1 MRRHIQPKNF
11 LKKLELLLTSSIHIF
26 CDVIDNFGDAG
37 FCLRLSRDL
46 CKFYNVTLFC
56 NNLTVLKKITNKEDL
71 SSSSKLQIYSWPN
84 SNNYYHS
91 PNIVIEAFSCR
102 VPSCL
107 IDEYKKNNPL
117 IIELEYLTAES
128 FADDCHGLASFSD
141 GLPRYFFFPGFTH
154 KTGGLIFEKDFIEYA
169 NKSSICNSSSTKILT
184 LFSYHEANHYAL
196 IKALSNSKFKFEI
209 NLFEGL
215 QLEAINKLLSTN
227 LNIGDNLKL
236 DNINFKVI
244 PMVSQK
250 EYDKMLISS
259 DLNLVRGE
267 DSIVR
272 AMFSGKP
279 FLWNIY
285 PQEENAHKLKLE
297 ALFSRMKE
305 CLEEI
310 DLIEQIKDIN
320 LSYNNYGSALEKINF
335 DEIYTSWTLL
345 NKKWS
350 AYLQSLGSLT
360 DNLHKFIEDHL
371 K

>member
-1 MRRHIQPKNF
+1 MSCHIQPKNF
-11 LKKLELLLTSSIHIF
+11 KKKLELLLTSSIHIF

-46 CKFYNVTLFC
+46 CRFYNVILFC
-56 NNLTVLKKITNKEDL
+56 NNLAILKKITNKEDL
-71 SSSSKLQIYSWPN
+71 SFSKLQIYSWPD
-84 SNNYYHS
+84 SNNSYQA
-91 PNIVIEAFSCR
+91 PDIVIEAFSCR
-102 VPSCL
+102 VPAFL
-107 IDEYKKNNPL
+107 IDEYKKHPPL
-117 IIELEYLTAES
+117 IIELEYLTAEP
-128 FADDCHGLASFSD
+128 FADDCHGLASFSE

-169 NKSSICNSSSTKILT
+169 NKSSICNSSSTKTLT

-227 LNIGDNLKL
+227 LHIGDSLKL

-250 EYDKMLISS
+250 EYDKMLINS

-279 FLWNIY
+279 FIWNIY
-285 PQEENAHKLKLE
+285 PQNENAHKFKLE
-297 ALFSRMKE
+297 ALFTRMKE
-305 CLEEI
+305 FLNEI
-310 DLIEQIKDIN
+310 DLIDQIKEIN
-320 LSYNNYGSALEKINF
+320 LSYNHYGSALENF
-335 DEIYTSWTLL
+335 KFDDIYTSWTLL

-360 DNLHKFIEDHL
+360 DNLHRFIEYHL

>member
-56 NNLTVLKKITNKEDL
+56 NNLAVLKKITNKEDL
-71 SSSSKLQIYSWPN
+71 SSSKLQIYSWPD
-84 SNNYYHS
+84 SNDYYQV

-102 VPSCL
+102 VPACL
-107 IDEYKKNNPL
+107 INEYKKNPPL
-117 IIELEYLTAES
+117 IIELEYLTAEP
-128 FADDCHGLASFSD
+128 FADSCHGLASFSD

-154 KTGGLIFEKDFIEYA
+154 KTGGLIFEKDFIESA
-169 NKSSICNSSSTKILT
+169 NKSSIFNSSSTKKLT
-184 LFSYHEANHYAL
+184 LFSYHEANHYSL
-196 IKALSNSKFKFEI
+196 IKALNKSKFNFEI
-209 NLFEGL
+209 SLFEGL
-215 QLEAINKLLSTN
+215 QLDAINKLLNTN
-227 LNIGDNLKL
+227 LRIGDSLTLDNLK
-236 DNINFKVI
+236 FKVI
-244 PMVSQK
+244 QMVSQK
-250 EYDKMLISS
+250 EYDKLLINS

-267 DSIVR
+267 DSVVR
-272 AMFSGKP
+272 AMFAGKP

-285 PQEENAHKLKLE
+285 PQKENAHKLKLE

-305 CLEEI
+305 FIEEI
-310 DLIEQIKDIN
+310 ELIDQIKAIN
-320 LSYNNYGSALEKINF
+320 LSYNYYGSALEKFNF

-360 DNLHKFIEDHL
+360 DNLHKFIEYHL